1 MLALHP
7 RFITDNDGNKTAVV
21 LSLEE
26 YESILSALEDMEDV
40 RLYDEA
46 KSNEEEF
53 YTLEEAFKQI
63 EKQRKQ
69 S

>member
-7 RFITDNDGNKTAVV
+7 KYITDVDGKRTAVV

-26 YESILSALEDMEDV
+26 YENILSALEDMDDV

-46 KSNEEEF
+46 KSKDEPS
-53 YTLEEAFKQI
+53 YSVEEAFEKI

>member
-7 RFITDNDGNKTAVV
+7 KFITDNDGKRTAVI

-46 KSNEEEF
+46 KSNEEES
-53 YTLEEAFKQI
+53 YTVEEAFKQI

>member
-7 RFITDNDGNKTAVV
+7 KFITDNDGKRTAVI

-26 YESILSALEDMEDV
+26 YESILSALEDMEDF

-46 KSNEEEF
+46 KSNEEES
-53 YTLEEAFKQI
+53 YTVEEAFKQI